1 MTTLATIRSEIDALV
16 AEFAYRIDHEGGH
29 TVHELFTADGTY
41 DLSGWAITGH
51 EQIKRFYDDRR
62 NSGPR
67 TSRHLFTGLRL
78 DPTFTAETVTGN
90 CVLTLHAHA
99 GVAPL
104 PLDPVMIADYADT
117 YRRDGNGQWLFH
129 HRRVTPIFLDAVNVD
144 R

>member
-1 MTTLATIRSEIDALV
+1 MTMLAAIRSDIDALV
-16 AEFAYRIDHEGGH
+16 AEFAYRIDHQDGH
-29 TVHELFTADGTY
+29 KVHELFTADGTY
-41 DLSGWAITGH
+41 DLSGWAMTGH

-67 TSRHLFTGLRL
+67 TSRHIFTGLRL
-78 DPTFTAETVTGN
+78 APAFSRDALTGI

-117 YRRDGNGQWLFH
+117 YRRSDDGRWLFH
-129 HRRVTPIFLDAVNVD
+129 RRTVTPLFLNTVD
-144 R
+144 PR